1 MAAISTESKPV
12 AAAAATSATAEEEVS
27 FVTASDAGGASVTK
41 ETEAQPTAATTA
53 TTTADDKAELAD
65 IEAKAETKIET
76 EAVADKADAT
86 AASAAAGPKTD
97 DNDDDKKP
105 KTEEEAPVIS
115 GTAEAA
121 EAATTEKTDATPDTT
136 ATDVSKVAVAATA
149 ETPATTAAETSAAV
163 ATKQTAEATTSTPA
177 STSEAEPPTSTTE
190 PPVADEKPATPLE
203 LLAKALPSII
213 AQAQYAEMWGIDLK
227 KESIPA
233 TIVLQKYL
241 RANDDNVEKA
251 EAQLIEALK
260 WRREVNP
267 IHQLESKIFEE
278 KFKDLGYVT
287 VHEAPGGKEQVI
299 AWNIYG
305 AVKDKKATFGNVD
318 EFITW
323 RSAFMELSVRQ
334 LKIDQ
339 ATEIIPAGGEDP
351 YQMIQVHDYKGVSFL
366 RMDADTKA
374 ATAETIKV
382 LSTAYPELLFH
393 KYFVNVP
400 SIMGFVFS
408 IVKRIVSPAT
418 VRKFHPMS
426 SGTSLAAEVKGI
438 NLPEEY
444 GGSGPSVT
452 TGFTVKLAEAPEVD
466 AEPKAPAAAS
476 PAPAETEPVV
486 AVAASEPETTA
497 GEAATAAATTN
508 VATTPPKT
516 PDVAAT
522 TTDAATTEATAAIT
536 VPKQEDKQVTE
547 KSS

>member
-53 TTTADDKAELAD
+53 SDKAELAD

-76 EAVADKADAT
+76 ETVADKADAT
-86 AASAAAGPKTD
+86 AASAAAGSKTD

-115 GTAEAA
+115 ETAEATK
-121 EAATTEKTDATPDTT
+121 AATTEKTNATPDTT
-136 ATDVSKVAVAATA
+136 ATNISKVAVAATA

-163 ATKQTAEATTSTPA
+163 ATQQTTEATTPTPA
-177 STSEAEPPTSTTE
+177 STSEAESPTSTTE
-190 PPVADEKPATPLE
+190 PPVAAEKPATPLE

-260 WRREVNP
+260 WRHEVDP
-267 IHQLESKIFEE
+267 IRQLESKIFEE
-278 KFKDLGYVT
+278 RFKDLGYVT

-466 AEPKAPAAAS
+466 AELEPPAAS
-476 PAPAETEPVV
+476 SAPAEIESVV
-486 AVAASEPETTA
+486 VMTANEPETTA
-497 GEAATAAATTN
+497 VEAATAAVTTN